1 MHYNYLL
8 LAAGVAVSPIG
19 AAVAQTSV
27 AAKTEP
33 VVHYNGICEA
43 SAAAKLDA
51 THFVVAS
58 DDSALLRI
66 YEHGKSAPISPNYD
80 AEKET
85 GEGVT
90 DIEAA
95 ARIGD
100 TIFWLTSHSFS
111 KAKPDKPAEDR
122 PKRKRLFATFVRGHA
137 LSPVGR
143 VYNDFRDRVLMA
155 LGADAKG
162 IEPKLNIEGLAATP
176 DNALLV
182 GLRSPLQGTSA
193 YVVRIGNPFPLLG
206 LPQPVGTTGKSSR
219 DAHYVLPL
227 GGRGIRS
234 IERVGRGAH
243 SYLIVAGASG
253 EDQIAPT
260 LFWWDGAG
268 NAVIE
273 LPTASLA
280 NLAPEAMIAWSEREV
295 EIFADNERVGD
306 KECKD
311 TDEAQPA
318 DSWFPGIT
326 VRF

>member
-1 MHYNYLL
+1 MHYSYLL

-19 AAVAQTSV
+19 AAVAQTLV

-66 YEHGKSAPISPNYD
+66 YEHGKSAPIIPNFD
-80 AEKET
+80 VEKAT

-111 KAKPDKPAEDR
+111 KAKPDKPA
-122 PKRKRLFATFVRGHA
+122 

-143 VYNDFRDRVLMA
+143 VYNDFRDKVLMA
-155 LGADAKG
+155 LGADGKG
-162 IEPKLNIEGLAATP
+162 IEPKLDIEGLAATP

-206 LPQPVGTTGKSSR
+206 LPQPGGVTGKPSR

-253 EDQIAPT
+253 EDQNAPT

-268 NAVIE
+268 NAVTE
-273 LPTASLA
+273 LPKASLA
-280 NLAPEAMIAWSEREV
+280 EMAPEAMIAWSEREV

-326 VRF
+326 VHF